1 MILMTVAGGIILLI
15 IIFIFARISQKHF
28 NNLVEETGREEKET
42 NLTNTRIE
50 LQEQSNHI

>member
-1 MILMTVAGGIILLI
+1 MTVAGGIIILI
-15 IIFIFARISQKHF
+15 LIFIFARISQKHF

-42 NLTNTRIE
+42 NSTNIRIE